1 LIAVPLFIPI
11 FAPFNIDLV
20 WFGIISVI
28 AIEIGLLTPPVGLTC
43 YVVKST
49 LNDDRVSLADIF
61 IGAAPFAVTM
71 LIVLILLV
79 AVPDISVFLLYI
91 K

>member
-1 LIAVPLFIPI
+1 LLE
-11 FAPFNIDLV
+11 
-20 WFGIISVI
+20 W
-28 AIEIGLLTPPVGLTC
+28 LLTPPVGLTC

-61 IGAAPFAVTM
+61 IEAAPFAVTM

>member
-1 LIAVPLFIPI
+1 MIAVPLFIPI
-11 FAPFNIDLV
+11 FVPFNIDLV

-28 AIEIGLLTPPVGLTC
+28 EIEIGLLTPPVGLTC